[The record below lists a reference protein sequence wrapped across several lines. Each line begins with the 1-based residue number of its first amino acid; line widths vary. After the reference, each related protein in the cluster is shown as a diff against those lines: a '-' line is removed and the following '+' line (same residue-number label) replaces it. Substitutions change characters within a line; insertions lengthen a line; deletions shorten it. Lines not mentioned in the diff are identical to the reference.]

1 MRTFTMEFV
10 GPRNGVNVL
19 DRLIKKTLAQK
30 FPEGSLG
37 SRRTEIVNESESRT
51 TYLLQFPDNFDIRSL
66 EYALEFSLQEEGFY
80 MHERLETWNMFKWFK
95 GLATNFRNVFGGKH
109 HG

>member
-37 SRRTEIVNESESRT
+37 SRSRT